1 MWFSLSHYIGPK
13 IVQIITL
20 ESVLLACS
28 GALEWL
34 HLDLILTKHLDG
46 NILILFC
53 GVIYCKLNIK
63 W

>member
-34 HLDLILTKHLDG
+34 HLDLILTKHLE
-46 NILILFC
+46 IF
-53 GVIYCKLNIK
+53 
-63 W
+63 